1 MLLLWITLPQEE
13 CFPPRS
19 TEQPCGKAFNCAL
32 SRLQKHVSDHAT
44 NTYESAFV
52 VFAYKGHKF
61 NAMVPDHANQRLRRN
76 FQRER
81 LSNLSQLTLCDIP
94 AAEIWR
100 CWHLHV
106 AANFMCVCVCFV
118 CVLGESSVLSSNFF
132 FFIPPGN
139 QSLSESL
146 ETWPRSDIKTDRH
159 TEKEQLTTW
168 RDIFPCLGIFFLQN

>member
-32 SRLQKHVSDHAT
+32 SRLQKHVSDT
-44 NTYESAFV
+44 C
-52 VFAYKGHKF
+52 
-61 NAMVPDHANQRLRRN
+61 AMVPDHANQRLRRN

-146 ETWPRSDIKTDRH
+146 ETWPRSDIKTDRR